1 MTLPNQRHLFDIP
14 PEITYLNCASYSPLL
29 RNVVAAGEIGL
40 ARKAHPWEP
49 IFRDAEAEV
58 EQARG
63 LFARMIGATADDIAV
78 VPSTSYGIATAA
90 ANLTA
95 RQGQNVV
102 VLEQQFPSNFHAWR
116 QLAADTGARL
126 VTVPRPQDGNWAEAV
141 MGHLGPDTAIVA
153 LPPCHWTD
161 GSRIDLA
168 PIGAR
173 CREIGAAF
181 VIDATQYIGAAPLDI
196 GELQPDFLACSAY
209 KWLLCPYTL
218 AFLYAAPHRQRGRP
232 LERRTDAP
240 VENARRYDMGERY
253 NFINMP
259 MAVAALT
266 QVLDW
271 TPAAVAE
278 TLAPL
283 TRRAADAARERGLAV
298 PPDAHRVAHFI
309 GLRRP
314 GGLPDGLDRKLA
326 EDGVYAALRG
336 NAVRISPYLF
346 SDTGDI
352 DRFFTALDRH
362 L

>member
-1 MTLPNQRHLFDIP
+1 MTIPNQRHLFDIP
-14 PEITYLNCASYSPLL
+14 DDVTYLNCASYSPLL
-29 RNVVAAGEIGL
+29 RSVVAAGKMGL

-49 IFRDAEAEV
+49 IFFDAEADV

-63 LFARMIGATADDIAV
+63 LFARIIGATADDIAV
-78 VPSTSYGIATAA
+78 TPSTSYGIATAA
-90 ANLTA
+90 ANLTV
-95 RQGQNVV
+95 QSGQEVV
-102 VLEQQFPSNFHAWR
+102 TLEQQFPSNFHAWR
-116 QLAADTGARL
+116 QLAADSGARQ
-126 VTVPRPQDGNWAEAV
+126 VQVPRPPDGDWAGAV
-141 MGHLGPDTAIVA
+141 LAHLGPDTGVVA

-173 CREIGAAF
+173 CRELGAAF
-181 VIDATQYIGAAPLDI
+181 IIDATQYIGAGPLDVAD
-196 GELQPDFLACSAY
+196 LQPDFLACSAY

-218 AFLYAAPHRQRGRP
+218 AFLYAAPHRQQGRP
-232 LERRTDAP
+232 LEQRTDSP
-240 VENARRYDMGERY
+240 VDNARRYDMGERY

-271 TPAAVAE
+271 TPAAIAE

-283 TRRAADAARERGLAV
+283 TRHAADAARERGLTV
-298 PPDAHRVAHFI
+298 PPDAHRVAHYI
-309 GLRRP
+309 GLRRQ
-314 GGLPDGLDRKLA
+314 GGLPEGLDRKLA

-336 NAVRISPYLF
+336 DAVRISPYLF
-346 SDTGDI
+346 SDTADI
-352 DRFFTALDRH
+352 DRFFKALDRH